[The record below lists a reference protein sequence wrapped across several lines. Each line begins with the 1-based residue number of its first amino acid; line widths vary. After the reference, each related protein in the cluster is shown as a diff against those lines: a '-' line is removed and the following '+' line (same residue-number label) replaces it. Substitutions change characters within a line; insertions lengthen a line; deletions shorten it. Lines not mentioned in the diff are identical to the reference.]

1 MGSFYHFFVHDKT
14 GPVGI
19 FLRKSVHS
27 LLGDGGDLIL
37 GLDEQT
43 FAVAYVGLFMQITG
57 ILQLPHF
64 WGPAYSPFDH
74 ARSFLAKYLPG
85 VIPTSSA
92 GKNIED
98 ELLEE
103 LDEMDEAPKTK
114 AIKKQDAKK
123 KKKKKA
129 S

>member
-14 GPVGI
+14 GPIGI

-27 LLGDGGDLIL
+27 LGGGALML

-43 FAVAYVGLFMQITG
+43 FAVAYVSLFMQITG
-57 ILQLPHF
+57 LLQLPHF

-74 ARSFLAKYLPG
+74 ARTILERYFPAIVS
-85 VIPTSSA
+85 ISST
-92 GKNIED
+92 KNVEND
-98 ELLEE
+98 LLEG
-103 LDEMDEAPKTK
+103 LDDMDEPPKTQGL
-114 AIKKQDAKK
+114 KQDAKNKK